1 MSSALDEDTRRSL
14 DEGRRTAGA
23 MLRAAQE
30 DLQKVFI
37 VFLVGFLG
45 SFYALSYAV
54 WPFLKDVTKARMEA
68 SIGQQVE
75 IIAQTPFDVILLQA
89 KISLVVGVIVCLPV
103 FIYYSRDALRV
114 RGMWPQSPVSPWKLV
129 LIGLLAVALFMAG
142 LAYGYLFFFPVMFEF
157 LAGNALAAGFKPTY
171 SIVKWAQFIFLL
183 TLSFGLAAQMPLAI
197 TALSYS
203 GIVQY
208 ETFRDKW
215 RYAVVLIFVFGAL
228 FSPPDPFTQIMWAV
242 PLLFLYG
249 FSLYLAKLV
258 VTAQRG
264 SEQIDVAAT
273 VREHWNLVAGSGVLG
288 FVLVYGF
295 YTRGGVAAV
304 NGLLA
309 SFSDYRLVAAGAS
322 LPLSAQA
329 AAAVFGV
336 VGALALAAVAVMYF
350 VYAGI
355 VASEGPTG
363 EPAGIDLSILD
374 AAGVRAAPPEVF
386 EEMTEPQALQYAS
399 EAMEEDD
406 HEKARAIL
414 DRFDDAES
422 ARGEEGE
429 TADATGGEAG
439 ADGDAA
445 ADSTAENIPG
455 VADDIGDRA
464 GRAGSTFFSILD
476 DDEDD
481 EEDIGGYYTD
491 IQFVLDS
498 LTSRAFWLVAIFML
512 TLAGTFTALY
522 IGGLQIVFENF
533 TSRLPAQFQDEQFLT
548 VVALH
553 PVEALIFQVK
563 FSTVIAAIAT
573 TPFVGYFAWP
583 ALRERGVVRGNRN
596 VIFGWIAALAV
607 GLVGGFVLGYLYVA
621 PSIISYLVEDA
632 VRADMLIRYRITN
645 FFWLIFFMTAGIGL
659 LADVPV
665 LMVLLNTVGV
675 TYRQMR
681 GRWREV
687 TVGILTF
694 AALFTPAS
702 ISTMFLVTIPLMTAY
717 GTGLA
722 ILWLVTFGGRR
733 NLAPKSSGAES
744 EATAAD

>member
-1 MSSALDEDTRRSL
+1 MDGARPWPTST
-14 DEGRRTAGA
+14 TA
-23 MLRAAQE
+23 
-30 DLQKVFI
+30 
-37 VFLVGFLG
+37 
-45 SFYALSYAV
+45 
-54 WPFLKDVTKARMEA
+54 
-68 SIGQQVE
+68 
-75 IIAQTPFDVILLQA
+75 
-89 KISLVVGVIVCLPV
+89 
-103 FIYYSRDALRV
+103 
-114 RGMWPQSPVSPWKLV
+114 
-129 LIGLLAVALFMAG
+129 
-142 LAYGYLFFFPVMFEF
+142 
-157 LAGNALAAGFKPTY
+157 
-171 SIVKWAQFIFLL
+171 
-183 TLSFGLAAQMPLAI
+183 
-197 TALSYS
+197 
-203 GIVQY
+203 
-208 ETFRDKW
+208 
-215 RYAVVLIFVFGAL
+215 VFGA
-228 FSPPDPFTQIMWAV
+228 
-242 PLLFLYG
+242 
-249 FSLYLAKLV
+249 
-258 VTAQRG
+258 
-264 SEQIDVAAT
+264 
-273 VREHWNLVAGSGVLG
+273 
-288 FVLVYGF
+288 
-295 YTRGGVAAV
+295 
-304 NGLLA
+304 
-309 SFSDYRLVAAGAS
+309 
-322 LPLSAQA
+322 
-329 AAAVFGV
+329 
-336 VGALALAAVAVMYF
+336 VGALVFALGAVMYF
-350 VYAGI
+350 VYSGI
-355 VASEGPTG
+355 VAGEAETG
-363 EPAGIDLSILD
+363 TPAGIDISILD
-374 AAGVRAAPPEVF
+374 AAGVRAAPPEAF

-422 ARGEEGE
+422 ARESEAEQTADGQEGE
-429 TADATGGEAG
+429 G
-439 ADGDAA
+439 
-445 ADSTAENIPG
+445 TAEEIPG

-464 GRAGSTFFSILD
+464 GRAGESFFSTLSD

-481 EEDIGGYYTD
+481 EDDIGGYYTD
-491 IQFVLDS
+491 IQFILDS